1 MVKILIIEDEIK
13 IAGSLKQALEA
24 EGYSVSMAVSGEE
37 GYFLISTDIF
47 ALVILDLML
56 PGRNGLEILAA
67 LRRRDHQTR
76 VLILTARDSVE
87 DRILGLDSGADDYM
101 IKPFATSELLARI
114 RVLLRRDQGEQVFRL
129 QFAGLDLDLVNR
141 EAVRDGDRLDLTAR
155 EFDLLAYLLK
165 HQGRF
170 VTRGMI
176 ARDLWQEG
184 VRATSLDNV
193 IDVHIARLR
202 KKIEKDFS
210 EKLLHTIRGV
220 GFIIK
225 KEDGL

>member
-13 IAGSLKQALEA
+13 IAGALKQALEA

-37 GYFLISTDIF
+37 GYFLISTDVF

-67 LRRRDHQTR
+67 LRRRDYQTR
-76 VLILTARDSVE
+76 VLILTARDTVE

-170 VTRGMI
+170 VTRDMI
-176 ARDLWQEG
+176 ARDLWQEQ